1 MCAGDS
7 LRRLSLEERSGE
19 EAEQEQEGQKAVKIP
34 GNRHGLILKK
44 RCLIFIP
51 ISIVWKCEG
60 KIDAI
65 MVF

>member
-34 GNRHGLILKK
+34 GNRHGLTLKK
-44 RCLIFIP
+44 
-51 ISIVWKCEG
+51 KG
-60 KIDAI
+60 
-65 MVF
+65 